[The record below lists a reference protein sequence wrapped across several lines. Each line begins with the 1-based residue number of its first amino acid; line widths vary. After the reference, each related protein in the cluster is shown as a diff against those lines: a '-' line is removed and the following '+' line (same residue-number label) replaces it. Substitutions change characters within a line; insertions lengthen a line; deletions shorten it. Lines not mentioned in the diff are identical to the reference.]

1 MSGRRLRKVNKHD
14 EEITYW
20 LSFSDLMTSLLIIFL
35 LVSVYMLLDYKKAS
49 DKAVAVSNE
58 LKGAKSEL
66 EKFTSINDDIIKRIK
81 EEFGD
86 SVYVDDTGTLTLQS
100 DLLFDSGRSEL
111 KPGGMEFIR
120 KNMPR
125 YFGILLGEPEIKA
138 NIAKIIIEG
147 YTDDLG
153 DYHYGLDLSHD
164 RALSVYTFI
173 YNAPEFAAY
182 RADLKNYIILT
193 GRSETGYLKQK
204 PDETPEVWRA
214 RNRRVEIKFELRYQE
229 ILEYLKKSLDKEKI

>member
-1 MSGRRLRKVNKHD
+1 MSGRRLRKVKKHD

-20 LSFSDLMTSLLIIFL
+20 LSFSDLMSSLLIIFL
-35 LVSVYMLLDYKKAS
+35 LVSVYMLLDYKKAAAQ
-49 DKAVAVSNE
+49 AVAVSNE
-58 LKGAKSEL
+58 LQDARSEL
-66 EKFTSINDDIIKRIK
+66 EKFTSINDDIIKKIK

-86 SVYVDDTGTLTLQS
+86 SLYIDDTGTLTLQS
-100 DLLFDSGRSEL
+100 DLLFDSGKSEL
-111 KPGGMEFIR
+111 KAVGKEFIR

-125 YFGILLGEPEIKA
+125 YFGILLKDPEIRS

-173 YNAPEFAAY
+173 YNDPEFAGY
-182 RADLKNYIILT
+182 REDLKNYIILT
-193 GRSETGYLKQK
+193 GRSETGFLKQMQ
-204 PDETPEVWRA
+204 DESVEDWRA
-214 RNRRVEIKFELRYQE
+214 RNRRVEIKFELKYQE
-229 ILEYLKKSLDKEKI
+229 IFEYLKKSLDKEKI